1 MRKPKA
7 SRNMTAQTLTSLAM
21 FLLIIGEEVVQGVFG
36 SLAVL
41 LLLVREKEDI
51 VETDTQKM
59 ASSAIRNKH

>member
-1 MRKPKA
+1 
-7 SRNMTAQTLTSLAM
+7 M